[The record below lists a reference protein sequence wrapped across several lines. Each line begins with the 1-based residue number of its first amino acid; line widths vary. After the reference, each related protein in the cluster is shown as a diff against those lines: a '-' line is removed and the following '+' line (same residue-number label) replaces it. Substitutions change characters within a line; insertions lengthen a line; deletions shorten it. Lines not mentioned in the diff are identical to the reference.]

1 MAWEALVWILLA
13 ALVVYG
19 AAAVLASLRWVHEGH
34 VGIFTSRSGR
44 RRVLTRGVH
53 VVNPFG
59 GRTVM
64 VPKGPL
70 RMDGEVRN
78 AVTQDGWT
86 ISAHYQ
92 MNARLLDEMAL
103 DNAGDDWRVATR
115 DAADR
120 VLRTELENN
129 EAKDLRPRPQAL
141 DAGVAEEINVLT
153 RGWGVEVDWLRVTI
167 RWAYAIP
174 PVHPVDEP

>member
-1 MAWEALVWILLA
+1 MAWDALLWILLA
-13 ALVVYG
+13 ATVVYG
-19 AAAVLASLRWVHEGH
+19 AATVLASLRWVHEGN
-34 VGIFTSRSGR
+34 VGIFISRSGR
-44 RRVLTRGVH
+44 RSVLTKGVH
-53 VVNPFG
+53 VVNPFA

-78 AVTQDGWT
+78 AMTQDGWT

-92 MNARLLDEMAL
+92 MNACLVDEMAL
-103 DNAGDDWRVATR
+103 DNAGDDWRTATR

-129 EAKDLRPRPQAL
+129 ETKDLRPRPQAL

-153 RGWGVEVDWLRVTI
+153 LRWGVEVDWLRVTI
-167 RWAYAIP
+167 RWAYAVP
-174 PVHPVDEP
+174 PVHMVNNP